1 MATRTSRFIFTAALT
16 LITLTLGWFSPPANA
31 QTLRGSVGV
40 IGGGTI
46 VVPPPPISVGDYV
59 CQYGANYDMVWDGI
73 PGSLFL
79 GPANATYGGTG
90 TLSVVT
96 PNVTNTYNL
105 RYQIMANPQDS
116 IVGQQGPGFLG
127 TSSSL
132 QHRIVFWVDFN
143 NTPANESDD
152 QRFDGYLMT
161 RNRNAMAGVT
171 WWNNVPFG
179 FYATNKNCWPGI
191 IF

>member
-1 MATRTSRFIFTAALT
+1 MATGASRFTFTAALT
-16 LITLTLGWFSPPANA
+16 LITLTLGWFSPPGNA
-31 QTLRGSVGV
+31 QGLRGSVGG
-40 IGGGTI
+40 IGGTA
-46 VVPPPPISVGDYV
+46 VLPPPPITVGDFV
-59 CQYGANYDMVWDGI
+59 CQYGANYEIVWDGI

-79 GPANATYGGTG
+79 GPANPTYGGNG
-90 TLSVVT
+90 TLSVYT
-96 PNVTNTYNL
+96 PNSTITYNL
-105 RYQIMANPQDS
+105 RYQIMANPQDP

-143 NTPANESDD
+143 NTPANQSDD

-161 RNRNAMAGVT
+161 RTRNAMAGVT
-171 WWNNVPFG
+171 WWSNVPFG
-179 FYATNKNCWPGI
+179 FYATGKNCSSGT